1 MRIIAYVN
9 AVNIFKLNPKVGC
22 CLAARDYKGF
32 GTRWNYMNGVM
43 RGGGMNEEDY
53 QIRRLIPRECF
64 RLQGM
69 KDEDFDKIE
78 NEISDTQLY
87 KIAGNGL
94 TVDVMSAILKE
105 MF

>member
-1 MRIIAYVN
+1 
-9 AVNIFKLNPKVGC
+9 
-22 CLAARDYKGF
+22 
-32 GTRWNYMNGVM
+32 
-43 RGGGMNEEDY
+43 MNEEDY
-53 QIRRLIPRECF
+53 QIRRLIPREYF

-105 MF
+105 ML

>member
-1 MRIIAYVN
+1 MELYEWRY
-9 AVNIFKLNPKVGC
+9 
-22 CLAARDYKGF
+22 
-32 GTRWNYMNGVM
+32 

-53 QIRRLIPRECF
+53 QIRRLIPREYF

>member
-1 MRIIAYVN
+1 
-9 AVNIFKLNPKVGC
+9 
-22 CLAARDYKGF
+22 
-32 GTRWNYMNGVM
+32 
-43 RGGGMNEEDY
+43 MNEEDY
-53 QIRRLIPRECF
+53 QIRRLILREYF

>member
-1 MRIIAYVN
+1 
-9 AVNIFKLNPKVGC
+9 
-22 CLAARDYKGF
+22 
-32 GTRWNYMNGVM
+32 
-43 RGGGMNEEDY
+43 
-53 QIRRLIPRECF
+53 
-64 RLQGM
+64 M

>member
-1 MRIIAYVN
+1 
-9 AVNIFKLNPKVGC
+9 
-22 CLAARDYKGF
+22 
-32 GTRWNYMNGVM
+32 
-43 RGGGMNEEDY
+43 MNEEDY

>member
-1 MRIIAYVN
+1 
-9 AVNIFKLNPKVGC
+9 
-22 CLAARDYKGF
+22 
-32 GTRWNYMNGVM
+32 
-43 RGGGMNEEDY
+43 MNEEDY
-53 QIRRLIPRECF
+53 QIRRLIPREYF

>member
-1 MRIIAYVN
+1 MELYEWRY
-9 AVNIFKLNPKVGC
+9 
-22 CLAARDYKGF
+22 
-32 GTRWNYMNGVM
+32 

>member
-1 MRIIAYVN
+1 ME
-9 AVNIFKLNPKVGC
+9 LNEW
-22 CLAARDYKGF
+22 RY
-32 GTRWNYMNGVM
+32 

>member
-1 MRIIAYVN
+1 
-9 AVNIFKLNPKVGC
+9 
-22 CLAARDYKGF
+22 
-32 GTRWNYMNGVM
+32 
-43 RGGGMNEEDY
+43 MNEEDY
-53 QIRRLIPRECF
+53 QIRRLIPREYF

-105 MF
+105 IACWNATGLSN

>member
-1 MRIIAYVN
+1 
-9 AVNIFKLNPKVGC
+9 
-22 CLAARDYKGF
+22 
-32 GTRWNYMNGVM
+32 
-43 RGGGMNEEDY
+43 MNEEDY
-53 QIRRLIPRECF
+53 QIRRLIPREYF

-94 TVDVMSAILKE
+94 TVDVMSAILKK

>member
-1 MRIIAYVN
+1 MLSSITRLQRI
-9 AVNIFKLNPKVGC
+9 
-22 CLAARDYKGF
+22 
-32 GTRWNYMNGVM
+32 WNEVELYEWRY

-53 QIRRLIPRECF
+53 QIRRLIPREYF